1 MTESSTAGRVG
12 DNLPGQSAMVEL
24 LRVQSAAPARS
35 VFQRIFGRTPLT
47 EESRAW
53 FDAAASE
60 IEVGD
65 ALEQLSDDWVVLHS
79 LPVGSGAT
87 DIDHIAIGPT
97 GVYIINTNSH
107 AGQSVWVSQ
116 RSFLVAGVRHPHIR
130 NMEYEMGRAERLLG
144 AAAGE
149 PVEVSGIIAV
159 FAARSITVHEQH
171 RDVAVLAASDL
182 VSWLSGRAPTLSP
195 ERVAAIGESAGR
207 ADTWH
212 RSLPVGDRAIL
223 RSGFDRVDR
232 LVRRA
237 GRRRT
242 GWLVSAIGVSA
253 LALGVAVE
261 TFMTILFGTPGW

>member
-1 MTESSTAGRVG
+1 MTESGTAGRVG

-24 LRVQSAAPARS
+24 LRVQSTAPARS
-35 VFQRIFGRTPLT
+35 TLGRLFGRTPLT

-79 LPVGSGAT
+79 LPVGSGAG

-107 AGQSVWVSQ
+107 SGQSVWVSQ
-116 RSFLVAGVRHPHIR
+116 RTFLVGGARHPYIR

-149 PVEVSGIIAV
+149 PVEVSGIVAV
-159 FAARSITVHEQH
+159 FAARSITVQEQH
-171 RDVAVLAASDL
+171 RDVAVLSASDL
-182 VSWLSGRAPTLSP
+182 VSWLSGRPRRLSP

-207 ADTWH
+207 ASTWH
-212 RSLPVGDRAIL
+212 RSLPVGDRATL

-232 LVRRA
+232 LVRGA

-242 GWLVSAIGVSA
+242 GWLASAIVVAVGAIGVASST
-253 LALGVAVE
+253 LLSSV
-261 TFMTILFGTPGW
+261 FGQSW